1 MIWQVRQRSDT
12 QELPDA
18 GMFCLLNA
26 INWLC
31 HVPWVEDWIYYGY
44 WAAAALMAPIICLF
58 IVAYD
63 HLSGWILS

>member
-1 MIWQVRQRSDT
+1 
-12 QELPDA
+12 
-18 GMFCLLNA
+18 MFCLLNA